1 MKPTYGERA
10 LELTVAVVVENSGL
24 ENTFLNPEWKARCWA
39 GVFQFPS
46 WLQVPY
52 LLRFYSKT
60 KAILTRNN
68 FRPPLWKLKASERVL
83 LLVIKSYRLHN
94 SCLHPGFAGLCNF
107 RYNLTSS
114 LRCWI
119 YIRGFKDLF

>member
-1 MKPTYGERA
+1 MCRKVIAKGIMPIRKKNTNIFFKSPDTANSMKPTYGERV
-10 LELTVAVVVENSGL
+10 LKLTVAVVVENSGL

-60 KAILTRNN
+60 KATLTQKN
-68 FRPPLWKLKASERVL
+68 FRPLLWKLKPQRECC
-83 LLVIKSYRLHN
+83 Y
-94 SCLHPGFAGLCNF
+94 
-107 RYNLTSS
+107 
-114 LRCWI
+114 
-119 YIRGFKDLF
+119 